1 MTFRLTNSDHIDMT
15 ALRVVLKGRGDF
27 GDSCRGRFLLP
38 GGDYAIR
45 HWPNS

>member
-27 GDSCRGRFLLP
+27 GDSCRGRFLTGRRLCHTP
-38 GGDYAIR
+38 HGQD
-45 HWPNS
+45 S